1 VARAKRTE
9 RAEARRRYRAATA
22 GANPEDAQGTEAVSA
37 PAAPRSRSST
47 SGPTKTATTMPTG
60 RVGFTEAFRL
70 SFRPMNVRQDV
81 AALPWIATH
90 THALWIP
97 LLITI
102 GSTAIIVVRGGG
114 DALAQF
120 MFAYFIQT
128 PAIGGVF
135 IAGFLAPRASWLLG
149 AVVGF
154 VSAICYS
161 LLVIAYPTT
170 IYASAPPTDAQA
182 RDVAISALILSPII
196 GAFFAAGAAW
206 YRRFLALSS
215 PNRNKR
221 SSQSAK
227 AKPGDGR
234 TRTGTTQKA
243 GAKR

>member
-1 VARAKRTE
+1 MARAKRTE

-22 GANPEDAQGTEAVSA
+22 NPETDDTTEGADA
-37 PAAPRSRSST
+37 PATSTKAKSST
-47 SGPTKTATTMPTG
+47 SAVAKSAPPTPTG
-60 RVGFTEAFRL
+60 RVGFGEAFRL
-70 SFRPMNVRQDV
+70 AFRPMHVRQDV

-97 LLITI
+97 LAITI
-102 GSTAIIVVRGGG
+102 ASTIVIIATPGQGTLG
-114 DALAQF
+114 QF

-154 VSAICYS
+154 AAAICYS
-161 LLVIAYPTT
+161 ILVLAYPAS
-170 IYASAPPTDAQA
+170 IYPAAPPTAEQA
-182 RDVAISALILSPII
+182 RDVAISALLLSPII
-196 GAFFAAGAAW
+196 GSFFAAGAAW

-215 PNRNKR
+215 PNRNKKP
-221 SSQSAK
+221 SQTAK

-234 TRTGTTQKA
+234 TRTGSSQKA
-243 GAKR
+243 SAKR